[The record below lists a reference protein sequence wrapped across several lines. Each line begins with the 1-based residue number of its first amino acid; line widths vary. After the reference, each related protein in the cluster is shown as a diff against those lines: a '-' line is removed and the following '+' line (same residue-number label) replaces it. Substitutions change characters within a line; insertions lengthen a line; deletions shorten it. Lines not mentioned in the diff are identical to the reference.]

1 MKTATQSIISRKGL
15 KVYLRALSIER
26 QKMVKQIISET
37 PPNEERWMKIKSY
50 FMGISPSLVDN
61 LFAWNIYKLSV

>member
-1 MKTATQSIISRKGL
+1 MKTSTHITKSKKGL

-26 QKMVKQIISET
+26 QKMVKKIISET

-50 FMGISPSLVDN
+50 FLGISPSLVDN